1 MHNYN
6 SSDSFI
12 LPKDLLTTIAIHA
25 YRTGGVMK
33 KAMVVKTI
41 RTGKYGLYFI
51 EPQPNT
57 NAKEIA
63 NAILGLDGVVEV
75 QITSGSAGYVVT
87 AKKDESEAL
96 ERFIKRNALRSRYL
110 ESHYIMSKR

>member
-1 MHNYN
+1 
-6 SSDSFI
+6 
-12 LPKDLLTTIAIHA
+12 
-25 YRTGGVMK
+25 MK
-33 KAMVVKTI
+33 KGIGIKTI

-57 NAKEIA
+57 YAKEIA
-63 NAILGLDGVVEV
+63 NELLGLNGVVEV
-75 QITSGSAGYVVT
+75 QITSGSAGYIVT

-110 ESHYIMSKR
+110 ESHYIISKR